1 MVDNRAKNT
10 FWHYSKTG
18 EVDAEGNPIRKWDLC
33 WDYDNDTSL
42 GLNNYGKQVYRYGLE
57 DIDVDESGEEVFREM
72 DSLFFCRLRD
82 LFKSE
87 LKAMYN
93 TLEQSN
99 A

>member
-18 EVDAEGNPIRKWDLC
+18 EVDTDGNPIRKWDLC

-72 DSLFFCRLRD
+72 DSTFFCRLRD
-82 LFKSE
+82 NFGPE
-87 LKAMYN
+87 LKAMYKD
-93 TLEQSN
+93 LESKN